1 MTEQEKRTLQNVKM
15 LRLREELSNIEED
28 WLRGEPGFSVDE
40 AASMMRRAMK
50 DPEKTILQHP

>member
-1 MTEQEKRTLQNVKM
+1 MTEQEKRTSQNVKM

-40 AASMMRRAMK
+40 VLDMMCWAISRQK
-50 DPEKTILQHP
+50 

>member
-1 MTEQEKRTLQNVKM
+1 MTEREKRTSQNVKM

-40 AASMMRRAMK
+40 AVNMMRQAMK
-50 DPEKTILQHP
+50 ATEKAIL

>member
-1 MTEQEKRTLQNVKM
+1 MTEQEKRTSQNVKM

-40 AASMMRRAMK
+40 AVNMMRQAMK
-50 DPEKTILQHP
+50 ATEQAILKHP